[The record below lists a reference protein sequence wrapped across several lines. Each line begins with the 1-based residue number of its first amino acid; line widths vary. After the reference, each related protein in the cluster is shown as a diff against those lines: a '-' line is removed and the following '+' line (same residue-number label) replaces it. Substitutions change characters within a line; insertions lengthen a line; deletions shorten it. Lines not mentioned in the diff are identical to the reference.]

1 MGLRPSEFWDMTFW
15 EFSQFAHGF
24 VDRDRLEW
32 SRTASIMALIANV
45 NRDSKRRP
53 EAFTIDDFSPYGEA
67 QKTAS
72 RELTET
78 DIDQL
83 LKWRKQLT

>member
-1 MGLRPSEFWDMTFW
+1 MGLRPPEFWAMTFW
-15 EFSQFAHGF
+15 EFSQYAQGF
-24 VDRDRLEW
+24 VDRDKLEW

-45 NRDSKRRP
+45 NRDSKRRQEP
-53 EAFTIDDFSPYGEA
+53 FTIDDFSPYGQA
-67 QKTAS
+67 NKTAS
-72 RELTET
+72 RELTQN